1 MIRTK
6 MTRIKE
12 YDVLKVIA
20 IILVVLSHSTYYN
33 IFSNYGGIAYQQ
45 YINNHLSLTVY
56 KIFSKLV
63 EVIYYFHMPLFM
75 AISGVFFSI
84 QVKNNRW
91 YEIESLLTNKFR
103 RLMIPFFVFTLLY
116 TVPIKY
122 LSNYFDGVSLW
133 NAVVGQLFLLGN
145 SHLWYLYALFCIF
158 IAGFYF
164 LKKDTS
170 IFVFLCLYILH
181 VLSFSINLTLVS
193 APLQFLFWF
202 SLGFLFE
209 TKRNQYNHYLKN
221 NKWMSYL
228 VALLFIFCIALNF
241 VFKGD
246 YKLLN
251 RLIMDL
257 IAVLGSLICYNISY
271 YLSNKREIVENR
283 LFNVVLINGLGI
295 YIFSDTLN
303 YFILNVS
310 YSISDRFMFTPLGI
324 LTLFLIRFFVTLFG
338 SLVLTLLFK
347 KVFKKYT
354 WLVN

>member
-1 MIRTK
+1 M
-6 MTRIKE
+6 
-12 YDVLKVIA
+12 
-20 IILVVLSHSTYYN
+20 
-33 IFSNYGGIAYQQ
+33 
-45 YINNHLSLTVY
+45 
-56 KIFSKLV
+56 
-63 EVIYYFHMPLFM
+63 
-75 AISGVFFSI
+75 
-84 QVKNNRW
+84 
-91 YEIESLLTNKFR
+91 
-103 RLMIPFFVFTLLY
+103 
-116 TVPIKY
+116 
-122 LSNYFDGVSLW
+122 
-133 NAVVGQLFLLGN
+133 
-145 SHLWYLYALFCIF
+145 
-158 IAGFYF
+158 
-164 LKKDTS
+164 
-170 IFVFLCLYILH
+170 
-181 VLSFSINLTLVS
+181 LSFSIKLTLVS
-193 APLQFLFWF
+193 APLQFLLWF

-251 RLIMDL
+251 RLIVDL

-324 LTLFLIRFFVTLFG
+324 LTLFLIRFFITLFG
-338 SLVLTLLFK
+338 SIVLTLLFK
-347 KVFKKYT
+347 KVFKKHF